1 MPQFVWFV
9 VLLAWT
15 PELIATPDSGVR
27 YGWTLNECHNQSL
40 RFSKKYNTPIQLCM
54 KITKTKYDIIASHYV
69 TFSQPARIINYTDA
83 KTNVKTNAKH
93 KRLTAALRA
102 IGRLH
107 VGKSKDSVKVRRII
121 RRALR

>member
-54 KITKTKYDIIASHYV
+54 KITRTKYDVLASHYV
-69 TFSQPARIINYTDA
+69 TFSQPAKIINDTDVR
-83 KTNVKTNAKH
+83 N
-93 KRLTAALRA
+93 KRMTAALRA

-107 VGKSKDSVKVRRII
+107 VGKSRDSATVRRII